1 MTDWT
6 QRIGPGKLCRLE
18 AKYGDPVTAFEY
30 FTMAIRNYLDSGNPT
45 IRVSMAALA
54 AFPTGSDVT
63 NRPPPSP
70 VSAVSARSRE
80 HWSKRA
86 ASRSPTYARSS
97 ATGPMS
103 RLPER
108 VKQ

>member
-54 AFPTGSDVT
+54 VVAW
-63 NRPPPSP
+63 
-70 VSAVSARSRE
+70 AI
-80 HWSKRA
+80 
-86 ASRSPTYARSS
+86 SRSAADRRV
-97 ATGPMS
+97 AT
-103 RLPER
+103 
-108 VKQ
+108 